1 MLHGVILISK
11 SAFLFPKEADSSS
24 MNKPS
29 PKAVF
34 IGIIDDDE
42 KYDMKVMITV
52 TTKPHIRNIDVRDI
66 IYIFIFNIRI

>member
-1 MLHGVILISK
+1 
-11 SAFLFPKEADSSS
+11 

-66 IYIFIFNIRI
+66 IYTLIFSIFVH

>member
-1 MLHGVILISK
+1 
-11 SAFLFPKEADSSS
+11 

-42 KYDMKVMITV
+42 KEDIKVMITV
-52 TTKPHIRNIDVRDI
+52 TAKPYIRNIDDFRDI

>member
-1 MLHGVILISK
+1 
-11 SAFLFPKEADSSS
+11 

-42 KYDMKVMITV
+42 KEDMKVKITV
-52 TTKPHIRNIDVRDI
+52 TTKPDIKNIDFRDI
-66 IYIFIFNIRI
+66 IYINIFNIRI

>member
-1 MLHGVILISK
+1 
-11 SAFLFPKEADSSS
+11 

-34 IGIIDDDE
+34 IGIIDDE
-42 KYDMKVMITV
+42 KDDMKVMITV
-52 TTKPHIRNIDVRDI
+52 TTKPHIRNIDFRDI

>member
-1 MLHGVILISK
+1 
-11 SAFLFPKEADSSS
+11 

-42 KYDMKVMITV
+42 KYDMRVMITV
-52 TTKPHIRNIDVRDI
+52 TTKPHIRNIEFRDI

>member
-1 MLHGVILISK
+1 
-11 SAFLFPKEADSSS
+11 

-42 KYDMKVMITV
+42 KDDMKIMITV
-52 TTKPHIRNIDVRDI
+52 TAKPDIKNIDFRDI
-66 IYIFIFNIRI
+66 IYINIFNIRI

>member
-1 MLHGVILISK
+1 LISK

-34 IGIIDDDE
+34 IGIIDDE
-42 KYDMKVMITV
+42 KDDMKVMITV
-52 TTKPHIRNIDVRDI
+52 TTKPHIRNIEFRDI
-66 IYIFIFNIRI
+66 IYINIFNIRI